1 MRRILAVVVT
11 GVLFVTACGN
21 DASTPVAT
29 DPVDGETF
37 SGTVPGVDGTDIDLA
52 AFAETDAV
60 VWFWAPW

>member
-1 MRRILAVVVT
+1 MRRILALVVLAALT
-11 GVLFVTACGN
+11 ATACGN
-21 DASTPVAT
+21 DASEPVAT
-29 DPVDGETF
+29 GAVDGDTF